1 MNNQYNIINQVNRAI
16 DIYNFPDQNSV
27 LLHLQSI
34 RLLYDKRR
42 YKESL
47 NLRYMPS
54 VENLKQRLLSIHH
67 DIMFSR
73 NIQHIN
79 EFMDTVL
86 HIQVALP
93 TLDIDAQLNEYNRYM
108 NINDQNRKTK
118 LVSLSD
124 LTKDKQNVHNSN
136 INESVK
142 RSVIRIMDLYR
153 NSDELSISHKRNI
166 IFMDIVNILKQRKNW
181 SPKNDKSISFI
192 ESNISTFGID
202 TTLKEL
208 FIAIYL
214 HITKRLTDYKEEL
227 LDIFN
232 DELKDMSG
240 KCSTGHMSRLINI
253 LQGFDDTF
261 SIKVDNNKIIKR
273 FIYNYLNDEIK
284 NFSEDILDNMI
295 ENKDHIMDIVK
306 KEIFINKFKQ
316 EFGENYEE
324 HKRYIDECVESYI
337 NPL

>member
-1 MNNQYNIINQVNRAI
+1 MNNQYNIINQVNRAL

-73 NIQHIN
+73 NIQYIN

-86 HIQVALP
+86 HLQVALP

-108 NINDQNRKTK
+108 NLNVQSKNTK

-124 LTKDKQNVHNSN
+124 ITKDKQNVHNSD

-142 RSVIRIMDLYR
+142 QSVIKIIDLYSV
-153 NSDELSISHKRNI
+153 SDELSISHKRNMMFI
-166 IFMDIVNILKQRKNW
+166 DIVNILKQRKNW
-181 SPKNDKSISFI
+181 SPINDKSISFI

-202 TTLKEL
+202 ITLKEL

-214 HITKRLTDYKEEL
+214 HITTRLTDYKEEL

-240 KCSTGHMSRLINI
+240 KCSTGHMSRLVNI

-261 SIKVDNNKIIKR
+261 SIKVNNNKIIKK
-273 FIYNYLNDEIK
+273 FIYDYLNDEIK
-284 NFSEDILDNMI
+284 NHAENILDNI
-295 ENKDHIMDIVK
+295 TENRDYIMNIVNNN
-306 KEIFINKFKQ
+306 IFINKFEK
-316 EFGENYEE
+316 EFGEKYGD
-324 HKRYIDECVESYI
+324 HKKYIDECVELYI

>member
-1 MNNQYNIINQVNRAI
+1 MNNQYNIINQINRAM

-54 VENLKQRLLSIHH
+54 IENLRQRLLSIHY
-67 DIMFSR
+67 DVMFSR
-73 NIQHIN
+73 NVQHIH
-79 EFMDTVL
+79 EFMDTAL
-86 HIQVALP
+86 YIQVALP
-93 TLDIDAQLNEYNRYM
+93 TLNIDAQLNEYNRY
-108 NINDQNRKTK
+108 INPNVESRNTK

-124 LTKDKQNVHNSN
+124 LTKDKQNVHNSE
-136 INESVK
+136 INSSVK
-142 RSVIRIMDLYR
+142 QSVIKIMDLYR
-153 NSDELSISHKRNI
+153 TSDELSIFHKRNMMFI
-166 IFMDIVNILKQRKNW
+166 DIVNILKKRKNW
-181 SPKNDKSISFI
+181 SPINDKSISFI

-202 TTLKEL
+202 VTLKEL

-214 HITKRLTDYKEEL
+214 HITTRLTDYREEL

-240 KCSTGHMSRLINI
+240 KCSTGHMSRLVNI

-273 FIYNYLNDEIK
+273 FIYDYLNDEIK
-284 NFSEDILDNMI
+284 NHFENILDNMI
-295 ENKDHIMDIVK
+295 ENRDHIMNIVK
-306 KEIFINKFKQ
+306 NDIFINKFEK
-316 EFGENYEE
+316 EFGENYRE
-324 HKRYIDECVESYI
+324 HKKYIDECVESYI